1 VAFSGST
8 DDPVLEAAREVDR
21 LADQQPPPLAIET
34 RLRAAEALT
43 AADPA
48 FALELKQKSL
58 RLMLDAKVSIIGS
71 GGFRILSKI
80 APEDAQGILP
90 LLPADVGYPNELIQA
105 FVDQGHVDDAVSLY
119 RSQLKRSSVVFQKL
133 SLLLQQLAADRPNKA
148 RDLYHESINSF
159 SFDHASAEDAWWL
172 LQSLPAMAPLDA
184 EVTAVVA
191 RKLFD
196 LAISANWGDD
206 ETLIQAQYGVGPQG
220 LTTQNSALS
229 IAIGSL
235 LCLRALDSS
244 AFSRRAAIFGSKVSA
259 ISSLSGAEA
268 IKAAHPT
275 NIRLIRPRYDAHT
288 DVERQLKTAIAQV
301 RALTNSYERA
311 RRIVSLA
318 TQIRSL
324 PTDSFKLTLAQMLG
338 HMSTEGDV
346 GKESLQ
352 AVAGTLALAINEQHP
367 ALLAARVP
375 WSYGEDYLHL
385 ANMIRYEHL
394 DVPDGAPPLG
404 ATMALLQLQEMLDAK
419 LDFTLPDLDGNAHT
433 LSSLRGNVVLLGF
446 TATRCPPCL
455 SQLEILDK
463 LQKRYSKQGL
473 VVLAIS
479 LEDREKLRA
488 SFKDRSYSFPVLEDV
503 GGKVFSGCG
512 IEQIPRTLIYNR
524 DGGLA
529 GQAID
534 ARTERQLLAML
545 KAAGLD

>member
-1 VAFSGST
+1 MRGPNGVRQSLIGLVFFAAVCNPVFGGST
-8 DDPVLEAAREVDR
+8 GDPILETAREVDR
-21 LADQQPPPLAIET
+21 LADQQPLPLAIET

-43 AADPA
+43 ATDPA
-48 FALELKQKSL
+48 FAVELKQKSL

-80 APEDAQGILP
+80 APEDAEGILP

-105 FVDQGHVDDAVSLY
+105 FVDQGRVDDAVSLY
-119 RSQLKRSSVVFQKL
+119 RSQLKRSSVVLQKL
-133 SLLLQQLAADRPNKA
+133 SLLLQRLAADRPNKA

-184 EVTAVVA
+184 EVTAAVA

-259 ISSLSGAEA
+259 ISSLSPADA
-268 IKAAHPT
+268 IKAAHPA
-275 NIRLIRPRYDAHT
+275 NIRLVRPRYDAHT
-288 DVERQLKTAIAQV
+288 DAERQLKAAIAQV

-311 RRIVSLA
+311 RRIVLLA

-338 HMSTEGDV
+338 DISTEGDV
-346 GKESLQ
+346 GKEAFQ
-352 AVAGTLALAINEQHP
+352 AVE
-367 ALLAARVP
+367 
-375 WSYGEDYLHL
+375 
-385 ANMIRYEHL
+385 
-394 DVPDGAPPLG
+394 
-404 ATMALLQLQEMLDAK
+404 
-419 LDFTLPDLDGNAHT
+419 
-433 LSSLRGNVVLLGF
+433 LRG
-446 TATRCPPCL
+446 RL
-455 SQLEILDK
+455 SPTGEHD
-463 LQKRYSKQGL
+463 S
-473 VVLAIS
+473 
-479 LEDREKLRA
+479 LRA
-488 SFKDRSYSFPVLEDV
+488 S
-503 GGKVFSGCG
+503 
-512 IEQIPRTLIYNR
+512 
-524 DGGLA
+524 
-529 GQAID
+529 
-534 ARTERQLLAML
+534 
-545 KAAGLD
+545 